1 MLGESVPVPVEKE
14 DENDETENGGEGN
27 EEGEYE
33 DITITWVDIDADKYG
48 LGKVRTVETF
58 CDTFGIDLKEK
69 KVEKHLCKFVDEAMT
84 LIFTKHIRDDGMG
97 IDYDKIDFQFKD
109 PNEYGNTWEK
119 YL

>member
-1 MLGESVPVPVEKE
+1 
-14 DENDETENGGEGN
+14 
-27 EEGEYE
+27 
-33 DITITWVDIDADKYG
+33 
-48 LGKVRTVETF
+48 
-58 CDTFGIDLKEK
+58 
-69 KVEKHLCKFVDEAMT
+69 MT